1 MDQWETNDFSQPLD
15 SNHVPTT
22 TSVHCTLLHPLPNS
36 LPEPR
41 QMPEVEVKDPI
52 AARKVQKADRE
63 KLRRDRLN
71 EHFLDLGNALGQV
84 NLRLSTSASLI
95 KITHSHPWRLSSST
109 PKRVLMP
116 VPQVHAID
124 PDRPKND
131 KATILT
137 DTIQVLKDLT
147 AEVNRLKAECAAL
160 SEESRELT
168 QEKNELRGE
177 KASLKSDID
186 NLNLQYQQRLA
197 AMFPWTTID
206 PSVVMAS
213 PFSYPVPLTVPPGP
227 IPMHHPAMQPF
238 PFFGN
243 QNPGAIPNSCSTFIP
258 YPSLANHHI
267 DQPSYQCASTSRI
280 SSKQDSKCKISD
292 HCRGSNDD
300 KSDDSNDVVT
310 ELELKTPGSTVQQE
324 QSPGER
330 KSKKPLRKGK
340 SIVDGSS
347 SSGYSSSQGFQD
359 SSSNNTQ

>member
-71 EHFLDLGNALGQV
+71 EHFLDLGNAL
-84 NLRLSTSASLI
+84 
-95 KITHSHPWRLSSST
+95 
-109 PKRVLMP
+109 
-116 VPQVHAID
+116 D

-310 ELELKTPGSTVQQE
+310 ELELKTPGSTVQQ
-324 QSPGER
+324 SPGER

>member
-71 EHFLDLGNALGQV
+71 EHFLDLGNAL
-84 NLRLSTSASLI
+84 
-95 KITHSHPWRLSSST
+95 
-109 PKRVLMP
+109 
-116 VPQVHAID
+116 D